1 MKEIESAGKVY
12 PVKYGMAALSE
23 FLDSEGL
30 SLSDMENIGKN
41 MSLTRA
47 LKLVYFGLKHGAR
60 KAGKDFAFTLDDIG
74 DMCDDDPEL
83 LQKCMTVFSESMPQ
97 SEVGNKQAP
106 AKRTGAKR

>member
-30 SLSDMENIGKN
+30 ALSDMENIGKN
-41 MSLTRA
+41 MSLTTA

-60 KAGKDFAFTLDDIG
+60 EAGKDFAFTLDDIG
-74 DMCDDDPEL
+74 DLFYELNQFSYLLISNIFIPCRKSFDP
-83 LQKCMTVFSESMPQ
+83 S
-97 SEVGNKQAP
+97 
-106 AKRTGAKR
+106 